1 MRKFVHIG
9 HNKIDMAAAAHQS
22 SITFDFIIAKATEIK
37 TLLESTDE
45 ANHKQ
50 AARDA
55 DTLWDLMN
63 QHLDKDANDMIWYH
77 CLFLTDVRN
86 TIDREHDA
94 KHALYLIKCF
104 IRYVS
109 REAATFSS

>member
-1 MRKFVHIG
+1 M
-9 HNKIDMAAAAHQS
+9 AAAHQS
-22 SITFDFIIAKATEIK
+22 SITFEFIVAKANDIK

-63 QHLDKDANDMIWYH
+63 QHLHKDANDMIWYH

-86 TIDREHDA
+86 TIDRDHNA
-94 KHALYLIKCF
+94 KHALYLIEGF
-104 IRYVS
+104 IHYVS
-109 REAATFSS
+109 REASTFSS